1 MAQETTPTIEALRSV
16 RIFRGLDDAA
26 LSRIAGMTSEVTF
39 APGHVLTEPRQTGSG
54 AFLLVDGRVS
64 VHARGVETELGPGDV
79 VGELALLR
87 SDSKRIARVQAVTP
101 VRALAIDRA
110 AFRGLLSS
118 DVHLAIAL
126 LENVA
131 DHVPD

>member
-1 MAQETTPTIEALRSV
+1 MTDAVDALRAV
-16 RIFRGLDDAA
+16 RIFRGLSDEE
-26 LSRIAGMTSEVTF
+26 LRRIAEMTSEVTF
-39 APGHVLTEPRQTGSG
+39 DQGQVLIEPRQAGTG
-54 AFLLVDGRVS
+54 AFLIVDGRVS

-87 SDSKRIARVQAVTP
+87 SDSKRIARVQALTT
-101 VRALAIDRA
+101 VRCFAIERS
-110 AFRGLLSS
+110 AFRGLLAS

>member
-1 MAQETTPTIEALRSV
+1 MLEALRNV

-26 LSRIAGMTSEVTF
+26 LERIAAMTSEVTF
-39 APGHVLTEPRQTGSG
+39 EQGMVLTEPRQVGSG
-54 AFLLVDGRVS
+54 AFLIADGRVS

-87 SDSKRIARVQAVTP
+87 TDSRRIARVQALTP
-101 VRALAIDRA
+101 VRALAIDRQ

>member
-1 MAQETTPTIEALRSV
+1 MGDGTLEALRGI
-16 RIFRGLDDAA
+16 RIFRGLGEDE
-26 LSRIAGMTSEVTF
+26 LRRIAGMASEVTF
-39 APGHVLTEPRQTGSG
+39 AKGHVLIEPRQAGSG
-54 AFLLVDGRVS
+54 AFLILDGRVA
-64 VHARGVETELGPGDV
+64 VHARGVHTELGAGDV

-87 SDSKRIARVQAVTP
+87 SDSKRIARVQALTP

-110 AFRGLLSS
+110 AFRGLLAS
-118 DVHLAIAL
+118 DVHLAIAV